1 MIDEEREEHISDLVD
16 ALMDHGYFIRAD
28 DDEDN
33 DEIVISGLG
42 IEVVSLLMS
51 MLTPEQMMGI
61 IARALKS
68 HAELIS
74 SGHGRM
80 FENPPQ
86 DDSKNW
92 TPGGNVLDALS

>member
-1 MIDEEREEHISDLVD
+1 MIDEEREEHISNLVD
-16 ALMDHGYFIRAD
+16 ALMDQGYFIRAD
-28 DDEDN
+28 DDEDS
-33 DEIVISGLG
+33 DEIVISELG

-61 IARALKS
+61 IARSLKS
-68 HAELIS
+68 HAELMS

-80 FENPPQ
+80 VENPPQ
-86 DDSKNW
+86 DDNKNW